1 MKLRH
6 NLKKQFNNCASDHLV
21 LDVQL
26 HQIDYDMRTK
36 PLTCSAMKK
45 GISTSPLIASLAVA
59 LSPLQGFAQ
68 DTPVTLSTSAPT
80 TANVTATTAEPV
92 KLPYGVEDVLRMSRA
107 QVSDDVIATYI
118 QNTGTI
124 YSLGPNDIVYLKDQG
139 VSDRIVNT
147 MLDQRR
153 IANEVA
159 AQAQQQQAAAQSPA
173 PAAENNSPVTTPAYS
188 DYQPATQTATQP
200 AASSLYV
207 IPYPTPAYPYYS
219 RPYYSYSYPYYSSYS
234 YGYPYSYARY
244 CYGRP
249 VVGFRFGLG
258 TRSFHSVHSF
268 HHR

>member
-1 MKLRH
+1 M
-6 NLKKQFNNCASDHLV
+6 
-21 LDVQL
+21 LDVEL
-26 HQIDYDMRTK
+26 HQIDCNKRTK
-36 PLTCSAMKK
+36 PFTCSAMKK
-45 GISTSPLIASLAVA
+45 GISKTTLIASLAAA
-59 LSPLQGFAQ
+59 LSLLQGFGQ
-68 DTPVTLSTSAPT
+68 DTPATPT
-80 TANVTATTAEPV
+80 TGTSSSATTATAKDV
-92 KLPYGVEDVLRMSRA
+92 KLPYGVEDVLKMSRA

-159 AQAQQQQAAAQSPA
+159 AQAQQQQAAAQTPE
-173 PAAENNSPVTTPAYS
+173 PVAENSGPVTTPAYS
-188 DYQPATQTATQP
+188 DQQATAPAPAQP

-207 IPYPTPAYPYYS
+207 IPYPTPAYPYYG
-219 RPYYSYSYPYYSSYS
+219 RSYSYPYYYSYPSYS
-234 YGYPYSYARY
+234 SYPYSYGRY

-249 VVGFRFGLG
+249 VVGFRFGVG
-258 TRSFHSVHSF
+258 RSFHATTHSF

>member
-1 MKLRH
+1 MPA
-6 NLKKQFNNCASDHLV
+6 NHLM

-26 HQIDYDMRTK
+26 RQIDCDMRTK

-45 GISTSPLIASLAVA
+45 GISKSPLIATLAVA
-59 LSPLQGFAQ
+59 LSVFQGLAQ
-68 DTPVTLSTSAPT
+68 DTAATPATSAL
-80 TANVTATTAEPV
+80 ATATVTTTTTEPA
-92 KLPYGVEDVLRMSRA
+92 KLPYGVEDVLKMSRA

-124 YSLGPNDIVYLKDQG
+124 YNLGPNDIVYLKDQG
-139 VSDRIVNT
+139 VSDRIINT

-159 AQAQQQQAAAQSPA
+159 AQAQQQQAAAQPPTA
-173 PAAENNSPVTTPAYS
+173 AAENNSPVTTPAYS
-188 DYQPATQTATQP
+188 DSQSVTPAVTQP
-200 AASSLYV
+200 AASTLYV

-219 RPYYSYSYPYYSSYS
+219 RPYYSYSYPYYSSSYPYYYS
-234 YGYPYSYARY
+234 YPYSYARY

-258 TRSFHSVHSF
+258 ARSFHSF